1 MKPLIKV
8 SKKQKELTDFHT
20 ELING
25 FFDRFV
31 THTDASKIYI
41 TWKIE
46 ARIGD
51 VIDYMIECV
60 NKALEHGK
68 TNRLQ

>member
-1 MKPLIKV
+1 MKVIRV
-8 SKKQKELTDFHT
+8 SKKQKEEIDFRT

-31 THTDASKIYI
+31 THTDTSKIYI
-41 TWKIE
+41 TWKLE
-46 ARIGD
+46 NVRIGD
-51 VIDYMIECV
+51 VVQYMIECV

>member
-1 MKPLIKV
+1 MKAIQV
-8 SKKQKELTDFHT
+8 SKKQKDLIDFRQ

-41 TWKIE
+41 TWKLE
-46 ARIGD
+46 NARIGD
-51 VIDYMIECV
+51 VVQYMMESV

-68 TNRLQ
+68 TN

>member
-1 MKPLIKV
+1 MKV
-8 SKKQKELTDFHT
+8 SKEQKDLIDFRQ
-20 ELING
+20 EVING

-46 ARIGD
+46 NARIGD
-51 VIDYMIECV
+51 VIQYMIECV

-68 TNRLQ
+68 TK

>member
-1 MKPLIKV
+1 MKAIQV
-8 SKKQKELTDFHT
+8 SKKQKDLIDFRQ

-46 ARIGD
+46 NARIGD
-51 VIDYMIECV
+51 VVQYMMECV
-60 NKALEHGK
+60 NKALSL
-68 TNRLQ
+68 NRKD